1 MIYSVYLYEQEVIK
15 MKKRIFSGVQPSGEL
30 TIGNYLGA
38 IKNWTK
44 LIDEYECI
52 FSVVDLHSI
61 TVRQDPE
68 ELRNRSYG
76 LLAQYIAC
84 GIDPDKCTLFVQ
96 SHVPAHAQL
105 SWLLNCYTYNGELQ
119 RMTQFKEKSK
129 RHADN
134 INAGLF
140 TYPVLM
146 AADILLYQTDLV
158 PVGHDQKQHLELA
171 RNIAERFNGIYGESF
186 KVPDPYIA
194 KFGARIMDL
203 TDPTKKM
210 SKSEPNGAILLSDES
225 AAIIKKFKRAVTD
238 SLATVKFEEGRTAI
252 NNLMSIYGCV
262 TGKEMSE
269 IETEFE
275 GKGYGDFK
283 KAIGEAVV
291 AELEPI
297 QVKYNE
303 LMNNK
308 DYLEA
313 IFKKG
318 AEKAN
323 EIAENTL
330 QDVYGKVGFILK

>member
-1 MIYSVYLYEQEVIK
+1 
-15 MKKRIFSGVQPSGEL
+15 MKKRIFSGVQPSGQI

-61 TVRQDPE
+61 TVRQNPE
-68 ELRNRSYG
+68 ELRERSYG

-84 GIDPDKCTLFVQ
+84 GIDPEKCTLFMQ
-96 SHVPAHAQL
+96 SHVSAHAEL
-105 SWLLNCYTYNGELQ
+105 AWILNCYTYNGELQ

-158 PVGHDQKQHLELA
+158 PVGQDQKQHLELA
-171 RNIAERFNGIYGESF
+171 RNIAERFNGIYGDTF

-194 KFGARIMDL
+194 KFGAKIMDL

-210 SKSEPNGAILLSDES
+210 SKSEPNGSIALLEES
-225 AAIIKKFKRAVTD
+225 NAIIKKFKRAVTD
-238 SLATVKFEEGRTAI
+238 SLSTIKYEEGRDAI
-252 NNLMSIYGCV
+252 NNLISIYSCV
-262 TGKEMSE
+262 TGKEIPE
-269 IETEFE
+269 VEAEFE

-283 KAIGEAVV
+283 KTIGEAVV

-297 QVKYNE
+297 QKKYYE
-303 LMNNK
+303 LMDNK
-308 DYLEA
+308 DYLEN
-313 IFKKG
+313 IFRKG

-323 EIAENTL
+323 EIAQETVK
-330 QDVYGKVGFILK
+330 DVYSKIGFVAR